1 MLQNQYAV
9 SLTTKQRKPEQ
20 VMDITLR
27 TFGITREITGGSTI
41 VLSLPEHTNVE
52 WLLSILKRHYPQLS
66 VLSSLAI
73 AINGQY
79 ASNDSVI
86 SSGDE
91 VALIPPV
98 SGG

>member
-9 SLTTKQRKPEQ
+9 SLTTKHRKQEQ

-52 WLLSILKRHYPQLS
+52 LLLSILKQHYPQLS